1 MSICEGCI
9 KQDVCKFKEEMERQE
24 FRNIPENLV
33 CRYKKLEALYI
44 PSIWDNTT
52 YIPFSQTIP
61 YPETITT
68 EPSWEL
74 T

>member
-24 FRNIPENLV
+24 FKNIPEVLTLNLV
-33 CRYKKLEALYI
+33 CRFKKLDSTCI
-44 PSIWDNTT
+44 PYVTYFPDN
-52 YIPFSQTIP
+52 ITIP
-61 YPETITT
+61 YPDFTT
-68 EPSWEL
+68 YDPYWVQ